1 MGVFL
6 GNDLNTG
13 IVISELKVIIAPG
26 VLNYDFAELFCAKR
40 GIVMSHKIVR
50 INPGANYTSTTVNF
64 DRSILQIQAML
75 EKHKC
80 SRIAI
85 QKDMRGDL
93 PTVTLLFEKDGIPYI
108 IEFPIIYE
116 KRKNTP
122 DKLRMDVSG
131 RIIHDRIKALL
142 IEVELNILDFSQG
155 MMAFLAISD
164 KTGRPQSLQDFVLDN
179 KGKITPGSFDIV
191 YQLPPGRS

>member
-1 MGVFL
+1 
-6 GNDLNTG
+6 
-13 IVISELKVIIAPG
+13 
-26 VLNYDFAELFCAKR
+26 
-40 GIVMSHKIVR
+40 MSHKIVK
-50 INPGANYTSTTVNF
+50 IEPGANYTGTTVNF

-85 QKDMRGDL
+85 QKDMRGEL
-93 PTVTLLFEKDGIPYI
+93 PTVTLLFEKSGIAYI

-116 KRKNTP
+116 KRKRDA
-122 DKLRMDVSG
+122 DKLRMDISG

-155 MMAFLAISD
+155 MMAFLAITD
-164 KTGRPQSLQDFVLDN
+164 KTGRPQSLQDFVLEN

-191 YQLPPGRS
+191 YQLPEGKKC

>member
-1 MGVFL
+1 MM
-6 GNDLNTG
+6 THR
-13 IVISELKVIIAPG
+13 IVKIA
-26 VLNYDFAELFCAKR
+26 
-40 GIVMSHKIVR
+40 S
-50 INPGANYTSTTVNF
+50 GANYTGTTVNF
-64 DRSILQIQAML
+64 DRSIMQIQTML
-75 EKHKC
+75 ENHKC

-93 PTVTLLFEKDGIPYI
+93 PTVTLLFEKAGLPYI

-116 KRKNTP
+116 RRKRDA

-155 MMAFLAISD
+155 MMAFLAIPD
-164 KTGRPQSLQDFVLDN
+164 KTGRPQALQDFVLEN
-179 KGKITPGSFDIV
+179 KGQISAGTFDIT
-191 YQLPPGRS
+191 YQLPEGKVRP

>member
-1 MGVFL
+1 
-6 GNDLNTG
+6 
-13 IVISELKVIIAPG
+13 
-26 VLNYDFAELFCAKR
+26 
-40 GIVMSHKIVR
+40 MSHKIVR
-50 INPGANYTSTTVNF
+50 IKSGANYTGTTVNF
-64 DRSILQIQAML
+64 DRSVLQIQAML
-75 EKHKC
+75 EKHHC

-93 PTVTLLFEKDGIPYI
+93 PTVTLIFEKEGIPYI

-116 KRKNTP
+116 KRTRDT

-155 MMAFLAISD
+155 MMAFLAIPD
-164 KTGRPQSLQDFVLDN
+164 KTGRPQALQDFVLDH
-179 KGKITPGSFDIV
+179 KGKLTPGSFDIV
-191 YQLPPGRS
+191 YQLPETEEHGGDAP

>member
-1 MGVFL
+1 
-6 GNDLNTG
+6 
-13 IVISELKVIIAPG
+13 
-26 VLNYDFAELFCAKR
+26 
-40 GIVMSHKIVR
+40 MSHKIVK
-50 INPGANYTSTTVNF
+50 ISSGAAYTGTTVNF
-64 DRSILQIQAML
+64 DRSVMQIQAML

-93 PTVTLLFEKDGIPYI
+93 PTVTLLFEKAGLPYI

-116 KRKNTP
+116 SRKHTA

-142 IEVELNILDFSQG
+142 IEVELNVLDFSQG
-155 MMAFLAISD
+155 MMAFLAIPD
-164 KTGRPQSLQDFVLDN
+164 KTGRPQALQDYILEN
-179 KGKITPGSFDIV
+179 KNQISAGTFDIT
-191 YQLPPGRS
+191 YQLPAGKP

>member
-1 MGVFL
+1 
-6 GNDLNTG
+6 
-13 IVISELKVIIAPG
+13 
-26 VLNYDFAELFCAKR
+26 
-40 GIVMSHKIVR
+40 MSHKIVK
-50 INPGANYTSTTVNF
+50 IDSGVNYTGTTVSF
-64 DRSILQIQAML
+64 DRSIMQIQAML

-85 QKDMRGDL
+85 QKDMRGEL
-93 PTVTLLFEKDGIPYI
+93 PTVTLLFEKDNTPYI

-116 KRKNTP
+116 RRKNIP

-142 IEVELNILDFSQG
+142 IEVELNLLDFSQG
-155 MMAFLAISD
+155 MMAFLAIPD

-179 KGKITPGSFDIV
+179 KAKITPGSFDIV
-191 YQLPPGRS
+191 YQLPEGRI

>member
-1 MGVFL
+1 
-6 GNDLNTG
+6 
-13 IVISELKVIIAPG
+13 
-26 VLNYDFAELFCAKR
+26 
-40 GIVMSHKIVR
+40 MSHKIVK
-50 INPGANYTSTTVNF
+50 IAAGANYTGTVVSF
-64 DRSILQIQAML
+64 EKSILQIQTML

-85 QKDMRGDL
+85 QKDMRGDDL
-93 PTVTLLFEKDGIPYI
+93 PTVTLIFEKAGLPYI

-116 KRKNTP
+116 RRKHVA

-155 MMAFLAISD
+155 MMAFLAIPD
-164 KTGRPQSLQDFVLDN
+164 KTGRPQSLQDYILDN
-179 KGKITPGSFDIV
+179 KGQLSTGTFDIT
-191 YQLPPGRS
+191 YQLPAGRTS

>member
-1 MGVFL
+1 
-6 GNDLNTG
+6 
-13 IVISELKVIIAPG
+13 
-26 VLNYDFAELFCAKR
+26 
-40 GIVMSHKIVR
+40 MSHKIVK
-50 INPGANYTSTTVNF
+50 IESGANYTGTSVNF
-64 DRSILQIQAML
+64 DRSMMQIQAML

-85 QKDMRGDL
+85 QKDMRGTL
-93 PTVTLLFEKDGIPYI
+93 PTVTLLFEKSGLPYI

-116 KRKNTP
+116 KRKRDA

-155 MMAFLAISD
+155 MMAFLAIPD
-164 KTGRPQSLQDFVLDN
+164 KTGRPQALQDYVLEN
-179 KGKITPGSFDIV
+179 KGQIGQGTFDIT
-191 YQLPPGRS
+191 YQLPEGKRS